1 VDLNQR
7 RKQKRRSE
15 DAMKKK
21 LPGYRPYGKSMPK
34 GNTKREEYMY
44 LKKPKKGGQKKPSVS
59 FKGYSYRSYSK

>member
-1 VDLNQR
+1 
-7 RKQKRRSE
+7 
-15 DAMKKK
+15 MKKK

-34 GNTKREEYMY
+34 GNTKREEYTY